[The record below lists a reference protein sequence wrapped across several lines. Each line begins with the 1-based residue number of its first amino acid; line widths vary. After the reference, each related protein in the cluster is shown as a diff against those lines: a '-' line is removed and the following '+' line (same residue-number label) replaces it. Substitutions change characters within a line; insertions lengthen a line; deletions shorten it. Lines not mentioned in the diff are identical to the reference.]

1 MKRFFLEKT
10 EDKPLDAALAA
21 EARQLYLPPSV
32 ARGDDS
38 YWASLEQRIMARVVD
53 PVFIASLEA
62 QRWWTV
68 LEGWSR
74 AGLIAAG
81 IVLAV
86 SAALLQNQT
95 QDDSNAAYEY
105 VAASTAPDALAPIV
119 DQNESVIN
127 YVLAR

>member
-1 MKRFFLEKT
+1 MKKFFHHKT
-10 EDKPLDAALAA
+10 EDAPLDAALAA
-21 EARQLYLPPSV
+21 GAKRMYLPPAV
-32 ARGDDS
+32 ARGDET
-38 YWASLEQRIMARVVD
+38 YWSSLEQRIMARVVD

-74 AGLIAAG
+74 AGLVAAG

-86 SAALLQNQT
+86 SAALLQNQS

-105 VAASTAPDALAPIV
+105 VAASTAPDVLAPIV
-119 DQNESVIN
+119 DQNESALN